1 MSKQHELKEQQ
12 TLFEFLALIETQ
24 EPMLKYMFHVPN
36 GGHRH
41 PVVAAQMKM
50 AGVKRGVPDILFPI
64 PFGDYVGLAI
74 ELKAG
79 LNRTTNEQDEWLDVL
94 AHAKWQTHICYGW
107 VDAAI
112 KIVEYIGKNPEKYHL
127 HLAKIVTP
135 QKKKRATKKPPTT
148 Q

>member
-12 TLFEFLALIETQ
+12 TLFEFLALIESQ

-41 PVVAAQMKM
+41 PVVAAKMKM

-64 PFGDYVGLAI
+64 PFGQYAGLAI

-79 LNRTTNEQDEWLDVL
+79 LNRTTNEQDEWLNVL
-94 AHAKWQTHICYGW
+94 ANAKWQTHICYGW

-112 KIVEYIGKNPEKYHL
+112 CIVKYIGKNPESYHL
-127 HLAKIVTP
+127 HIAKAVTP
-135 QKKKRATKKPPTT
+135 QKKKRTKKTPTT